1 MGFGSECGIVLRH
14 ALAHADLLYFRCI
27 LGKEPVVA
35 VSRPLGLDPQQ
46 AEGAVRLLRSLP
58 RVPSPERLALVAM
71 KDWGL
76 DDEDI
81 GEMWCRP
88 ARWAAAVRAQAEA
101 LREEEPIWPH
111 LEYLDE
117 GLQPSDPCPEELW
130 RRAAELRS
138 QRTSDRSPQ
147 AHAQG
152 GMRTYSWDGRHASFL
167 SILAPDWSRRRTEM
181 GGHTPG
187 LGSVRGTRQ
196 ETGDQEAQQE
206 C

>member
-14 ALAHADLLYFRCI
+14 ALAHADLLWFRCI
-27 LGKEPVVA
+27 LGKEPVIA
-35 VSRPLGLDPQQ
+35 VSRPLGLDPGQ
-46 AEGAVRLLRSLP
+46 AEGVVRLLRSVP

-81 GEMWCRP
+81 GEMWGRP
-88 ARWAAAVRAQAEA
+88 TRWAAAVRAQAEA
-101 LREEEPIWPH
+101 LRDEEPILPH

-138 QRTSDRSPQ
+138 QRTSSRS
-147 AHAQG
+147 ASHAQG
-152 GMRTYSWDGRHASFL
+152 RMRTYSWNGRHASFISL
-167 SILAPDWSRRRTEM
+167 IAPDWTRRGTEM

-187 LGSVRGTRQ
+187 SGAVRGSWQ
-196 ETGDQEAQQE
+196 EAGDQETQQE
-206 C
+206 

>member
-14 ALAHADLLYFRCI
+14 ALAHADLLWFRCI
-27 LGKEPVVA
+27 LGKEPVIA
-35 VSRPLGLDPQQ
+35 VSRPLGLDPGQ
-46 AEGAVRLLRSLP
+46 AEGVVRLLRSVP
-58 RVPSPERLALVAM
+58 KVPSPERLALVAM

-81 GEMWCRP
+81 GEMWGRST
-88 ARWAAAVRAQAEA
+88 RWAAAVRAQAEA

-117 GLQPSDPCPEELW
+117 GLQPTDPCPEELW

-138 QRTSDRSPQ
+138 QRTSSRSSQ

-152 GMRTYSWDGRHASFL
+152 RMRTYSWNGRHASFISL
-167 SILAPDWSRRRTEM
+167 IAPDGTRRGTEM
-181 GGHTPG
+181 GGHTPDP
-187 LGSVRGTRQ
+187 GSVRGSW
-196 ETGDQEAQQE
+196 EEVGDQETQQE
-206 C
+206 